1 LGAMRRRLVWVE
13 RQNFLG
19 WGCSECAWVFNPLGP
34 LVGKTIDEMKIQYEE
49 QRDKEFKSHVCA
61 ERPGVKKDSR

>member
-1 LGAMRRRLVWVE
+1 MGAMRRRLVWVE
-13 RQNFLG
+13 NQNFLG

-34 LVGKTIDEMKIQYEE
+34 LVGESIDEMKIAYEE

-61 ERPGVKKDSR
+61 QRPGVKKDSR